1 MSVGKVLRIMNLRP
15 RLLRFTFH
23 IDTNL
28 INGRQKIAAVNLLE
42 QWRKDGVILMM
53 MSGTA
58 YVEAKQ
64 G

>member
-1 MSVGKVLRIMNLRP
+1 MNLRP